1 MTTLAAFNEMM
12 GQFIG
17 ELAQTFPD
25 EPKIKEVQAAPM
37 NRATFDQFMKDI
49 TPWVSQMM
57 AKDPA
62 FFCEAN
68 PVAANL
74 NLHNVWTTEDCTE
87 NTKAA
92 IWQYYQ
98 TLYML
103 GTTINMFPP
112 ETLSMIE
119 SAAENCA
126 KNMKKAPNGQIDE
139 ASLMAGM
146 NNMLSQMLSGGGG
159 GANPFAAMLGGAGP
173 GQRPGQ
179 PSRAVPPKPKRKA
192 TKKISK

>member
-1 MTTLAAFNEMM
+1 MTTLSAFNEMM

-25 EPKIKEVQAAPM
+25 EPKIKAAQAAPPGT
-37 NRATFDQFMKDI
+37 RDTFDKFMKDV
-49 TPWVSQMM
+49 TPWVSPMM

-68 PVAANL
+68 PIATSL
-74 NLHNVWTTEDCTE
+74 NLHEIWNTAECTE
-87 NTKAA
+87 GTKAA

-146 NNMLSQMLSGGGG
+146 NSMLAQMLGGGG
-159 GANPFAAMLGGAGP
+159 GGGNPLAAMLAGA
-173 GQRPGQ
+173 
-179 PSRAVPPKPKRKA
+179 APPPPPRNGKRKP

>member
-1 MTTLAAFNEMM
+1 MTTLSAFNEML
-12 GQFIG
+12 GQFLG

-25 EPKIKEVQAAPM
+25 EPKIKEAQAAPM

-57 AKDPA
+57 AKDSA

-68 PVAANL
+68 PIAANL
-74 NLHNVWTTEDCTE
+74 NLHKVWTTEDCTE
-87 NTKAA
+87 GTKAA

-126 KNMKKAPNGQIDE
+126 KNMKKAPNGQLDE

-173 GQRPGQ
+173 GQHPAPRQ
-179 PSRAVPPKPKRKA
+179 VKRKA

>member
-1 MTTLAAFNEMM
+1 MTTLSAFNEMW
-12 GQFIG
+12 GQFLG

-25 EPKIKEVQAAPM
+25 EPKIKEAQAAPA
-37 NRATFDQFMKDI
+37 NRESFDKFMKDI
-49 TPWVSQMM
+49 SPWTNQMM
-57 AKDPA
+57 AKDVA
-62 FFCEAN
+62 FFCDTNA
-68 PVAANL
+68 VVANL
-74 NLHNVWTTEDCTE
+74 NLHEIWKTEECTD

-92 IWQYYQ
+92 IWQYFQ

-119 SAAENCA
+119 AAAENCA
-126 KNMKKAPNGQIDE
+126 KNMKKSPDGQVDE

-159 GANPFAAMLGGAGP
+159 GANPFAAMLGGGA
-173 GQRPGQ
+173 
-179 PSRAVPPKPKRKA
+179 PPPPRKGKNKA

>member
-25 EPKIKEVQAAPM
+25 EPKIKEFQAAPKD
-37 NRATFDQFMKDI
+37 RASFDAFMKDI

-57 AKDPA
+57 GKDPA

-68 PVAANL
+68 PVAASM
-74 NLHNVWTTEDCTE
+74 NLHEIWGSPDCTE

-119 SAAENCA
+119 SAAEKCA
-126 KNMKKAPNGQIDE
+126 KNMKTAPNGQMDE
-139 ASLMAGM
+139 AALMAGM
-146 NNMLSQMLSGGGG
+146 NNMLSQMLGG
-159 GANPFAAMLGGAGP
+159 GASGANPLAAMLGGGVAEAPRRG
-173 GQRPGQ
+173 
-179 PSRAVPPKPKRKA
+179 KKA